1 MQHGTQFLQKLE
13 KNFKVTGI
21 SNEVEGSED
30 FIVIDNE
37 RENNDNGNKRSI
49 SSDSEMIQTC

>member
-13 KNFKVTGI
+13 KNVKVTGI

-30 FIVIDNE
+30 FIVIDSE
-37 RENNDNGNKRSI
+37 SENNDNGNKISI
-49 SSDSEMIQTC
+49 SSGSEMIQTC